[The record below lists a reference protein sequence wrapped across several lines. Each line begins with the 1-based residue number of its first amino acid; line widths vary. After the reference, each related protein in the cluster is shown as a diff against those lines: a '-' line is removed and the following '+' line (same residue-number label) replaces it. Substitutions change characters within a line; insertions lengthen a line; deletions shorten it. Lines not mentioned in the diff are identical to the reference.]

1 MFILNVALS
10 IVLTGT
16 LLFLLFLVQKNLALS
31 KLHAHVGE
39 ELHSIIDNVD
49 RAGQKIAAAATGN
62 LIGPG
67 EIDSPG
73 DALLEDAG
81 LLATMLTAIVTKY
94 GDMRIKMSDI
104 DSLGENAFISVYID
118 TTAQELILSMEP
130 NLVENKQ
137 LVFEKFLKSD
147 DGTFH

>member
-1 MFILNVALS
+1 
-10 IVLTGT
+10 
-16 LLFLLFLVQKNLALS
+16 
-31 KLHAHVGE
+31 
-39 ELHSIIDNVD
+39 
-49 RAGQKIAAAATGN
+49 
-62 LIGPG
+62 
-67 EIDSPG
+67 
-73 DALLEDAG
+73 
-81 LLATMLTAIVTKY
+81 MLTAIVTKY

>member
-1 MFILNVALS
+1 MFILNIALS

-16 LLFLLFLVQKNLALS
+16 LLYLLFLVQKNLALS

-39 ELHSIIDNVD
+39 ELHTIIDNVSQ
-49 RAGQKIAAAATGN
+49 AGQKIAGAAALNPVAG
-62 LIGPG
+62 LGV
-67 EIDSPG
+67 DSPG
-73 DALLEDAG
+73 DELLEDAG

-94 GDMRIKMSDI
+94 GDMRIKMLDI

-130 NLVENKQ
+130 NLVENNQ